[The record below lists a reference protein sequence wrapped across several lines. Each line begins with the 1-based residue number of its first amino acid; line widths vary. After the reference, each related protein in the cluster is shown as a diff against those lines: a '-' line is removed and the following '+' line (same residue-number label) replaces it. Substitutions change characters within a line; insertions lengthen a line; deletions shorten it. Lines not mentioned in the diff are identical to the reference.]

1 MFQAAAS
8 VLRKPHAG
16 ESAVP
21 ADTILRSEEMVDCG
35 LPLPC
40 EQTVD
45 IEGPALSITN
55 KKNEFGGGAVAGFAA
70 FGVAVVGAAISPGP
84 GRESITT
91 GVQGTAQDGT
101 GVQGTSVTQW
111 GVRGGG
117 GTGGVE
123 GSSGQGIGVSGSSA
137 FGSAGVFEIQGRFS
151 SDPPNPNPALLA
163 TTPSTGP
170 AGVFTITGPQP
181 GEPSNSN
188 PAIVA
193 TTGRNGPAALFQQ
206 RRAEGANQGVVVTTA
221 SGGGE
226 GVLISTRATGLFS
239 IGIPAGIF
247 SGDVNIFGNLTATG
261 KSFVIDHP
269 LDPAN
274 TYLVHAGVESSERTN
289 LYTGNVSLDD
299 NGEAV
304 VTLPGWMAALNEDF
318 RYQLTCIGGTA
329 PIYVAQEVSQGSFTI
344 AGGGPGMKVSWQLV
358 GLRKDPW
365 AQAHP
370 LVVEEEKSPG
380 DKGFYRHPEVIGQG
394 AEKSAARPSNPE
406 FISRAS

>member
-1 MFQAAAS
+1 
-8 VLRKPHAG
+8 
-16 ESAVP
+16 
-21 ADTILRSEEMVDCG
+21 MVDCG

-40 EQTVD
+40 TQTVD
-45 IEGPALSITN
+45 IEGTALSIIN
-55 KKNEFGGGAVAGFAA
+55 VKNEFGGGAVAGFAA
-70 FGVAVVGAAISPGP
+70 FGDAVAGVAIPPGP
-84 GRESITT
+84 GRVSLTT
-91 GVQGTAQDGT
+91 GVRGIALKGNGVEGNSVESIGVVGSGGGT
-101 GVQGTSVTQW
+101 GVQGN
-111 GVRGGG
+111 
-117 GTGGVE
+117 
-123 GSSGQGIGVSGSSA
+123 SGQGIGVNGTST
-137 FGSAGVFEIQGRFS
+137 FGSAGVFEITGRFS

-181 GEPSNSN
+181 GEPSNPN

-206 RRAEGANQGVVVTTA
+206 HRAEGANQGVVVTTA

-239 IGIPAGIF
+239 IGRPAGIF

-274 TYLVHAGVESSERTN
+274 TYLVHAGVESSERAN

-304 VTLPGWMAALNEDF
+304 VTLPGWMEALNEDF
-318 RYQLTCIGGTA
+318 RYQLTCIGDSA

-344 AGGGPGMKVSWQLV
+344 AGGSPGLKVSWQLV

-365 AQAHP
+365 AQEHP
-370 LVVEEEKSPG
+370 LVVEEEKSRG
-380 DKGFYRHPEVIGQG
+380 DKGFYRHPEVIGQS
-394 AEKSAARPSNPE
+394 AEKSAALPSNPKLV
-406 FISRAS
+406 SRAP